1 MKILFRVGLIVIV
14 LLVIVIVIIGSRLDS
29 MIKSAVENIGPRITQ
44 TAVKLDGVSVS
55 FLSGRGR
62 ISGLVIGNPEGFKTE
77 SALKLADTRVR
88 LNVRSVTT
96 DRVVIDELIID
107 GPVVTHENGPSGNN
121 IEVIEKNIQSYGR
134 PSSPSKAPP
143 KDSKDKDSGH
153 KKFQINRLL
162 IKNGRVLM
170 NTALTAGKTIEMPL
184 SDIELK
190 DIGKG
195 SNGATI
201 QEVSSIVLASMMKG
215 VSQAIAS
222 IGKSVGGVA
231 KEVGGQAGK
240 TASGAAKNVKG
251 IFRK

>member
-1 MKILFRVGLIVIV
+1 MIDEIVI
-14 LLVIVIVIIGSRLDS
+14 
-29 MIKSAVENIGPRITQ
+29 N
-44 TAVKLDGVSVS
+44 
-55 FLSGRGR
+55 
-62 ISGLVIGNPEGFKTE
+62 
-77 SALKLADTRVR
+77 
-88 LNVRSVTT
+88 
-96 DRVVIDELIID
+96 

-121 IEVIEKNIQSYGR
+121 IEVIEKNIQSYGEH
-134 PSSPSKAPP
+134 SSPSKAPP

-222 IGKSVGGVA
+222 IGRAWGSGQRGRWPVWQGGI
-231 KEVGGQAGK
+231 GCGQECQRRVRKITGRASKTQLTLLFNLYPLLCGRVVRVFGLRLQVLAFRFIKTGK
-240 TASGAAKNVKG
+240 CLVSHSAQNIHA
-251 IFRK
+251 R